1 MGWAERGMI
10 RGGFGEQ
17 QEGGEER
24 KMRERERM
32 LYHTNKK
39 VLESHVFGVGFK
51 EEPTS
56 Q

>member
-1 MGWAERGMI
+1 MI

-39 VLESHVFGVGFK
+39 VLESHVFRVCFK
-51 EEPTS
+51 EVAS
-56 Q
+56 KHQAGF